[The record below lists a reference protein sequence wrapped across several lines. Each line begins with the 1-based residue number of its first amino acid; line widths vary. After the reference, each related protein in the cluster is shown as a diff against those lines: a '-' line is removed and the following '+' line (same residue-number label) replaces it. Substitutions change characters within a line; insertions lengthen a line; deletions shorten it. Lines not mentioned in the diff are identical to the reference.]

1 MVIAVS
7 LKIRRIR
14 RKTGFCLG
22 PEQDKD
28 IMRIEDGI
36 IRHLLDN
43 DYKYLDIKINNMDMF
58 YRTGSAATDIILI
71 LRIPRATEV
80 TVDEY
85 KLIINNIK
93 NLFIQRGFVNINLL
107 GLIFTAFSESA
118 KKYCLKEDD
127 HIIVDIINRRLIMYE
142 NLSPYFSEL
151 ISAIEE
157 VVHDEFYDADINPGR
172 YAGNIKDYSHNKVQ
186 WITLVNTLIIAVNI
200 IIYLAVHHTSLFGK
214 TEEILHKG
222 ALSWYHVKE
231 KGEYYRI
238 FTSMFLHSDFEHLIN
253 NMLVLFFVG
262 DKLEQIVGKV
272 KYLIIYFVTGIIA
285 GIFSIGYN
293 MLKGE
298 QVYSIGAS
306 GAIFGIVGAMVYILL
321 VNKGRLQNI
330 SSRQILLFTLFSLY
344 GGIVNTNIDNVAHIG
359 GFIGGII
366 LALLFYRKPIKQNN
380 QGRQEEG

>member
-157 VVHDEFYDADINPGR
+157 VVHDEFYDADINSGR